1 MNIMMMS
8 NVYFP
13 FVGGVSRSVET
24 LTIELRNLGHR
35 VLVVTPDFEQTPAI
49 EHDIIRVPAI
59 HHFNGSD
66 FSIQIPLPGVLHAA
80 MKDFKPDIIHSH
92 HPFMLGYTA
101 IRVSAE
107 YETPVVFTHH
117 TFYEMYTHYVRKNSS
132 LLKVFIK
139 TLATEYANLC
149 NLVLAPSKSVAETLR
164 QRGVLSPV
172 RILPTGIDI
181 GAFRSGHGDT
191 FRNKYSIPKNSTVF
205 GFVSRIAQEKN
216 IQFLSNAVKNV
227 MIDNQ
232 QVFFLVVG
240 DGPSL
245 PSLKKFFIS
254 NGLSNRLILTGVL
267 HDQELI
273 DAYHAM
279 DLFVFASKTETQ
291 GLVLVEAMAS
301 GVPVIAVHGPAI
313 DDILVDYV
321 NGRLV
326 AENNMNFKNACAWFL
341 NLDIYKKGHLKKA
354 AIESAKIFSKENY
367 GICVLNEY
375 KKLLDNKTVTKSKT
389 PWQKL
394 KHTSAVEFEL
404 LKIFTIATGV
414 AIRFEHF

>member
-1 MNIMMMS
+1 
-8 NVYFP
+8 
-13 FVGGVSRSVET
+13 
-24 LTIELRNLGHR
+24 
-35 VLVVTPDFEQTPAI
+35 
-49 EHDIIRVPAI
+49 
-59 HHFNGSD
+59 
-66 FSIQIPLPGVLHAA
+66 
-80 MKDFKPDIIHSH
+80 
-92 HPFMLGYTA
+92 
-101 IRVSAE
+101 
-107 YETPVVFTHH
+107 
-117 TFYEMYTHYVRKNSS
+117 
-132 LLKVFIK
+132 
-139 TLATEYANLC
+139 
-149 NLVLAPSKSVAETLR
+149 
-164 QRGVLSPV
+164 
-172 RILPTGIDI
+172 
-181 GAFRSGHGDT
+181 
-191 FRNKYSIPKNSTVF
+191 
-205 GFVSRIAQEKN
+205 
-216 IQFLSNAVKNV
+216 
-227 MIDNQ
+227 
-232 QVFFLVVG
+232 
-240 DGPSL
+240 
-245 PSLKKFFIS
+245 
-254 NGLSNRLILTGVL
+254 LTGVL